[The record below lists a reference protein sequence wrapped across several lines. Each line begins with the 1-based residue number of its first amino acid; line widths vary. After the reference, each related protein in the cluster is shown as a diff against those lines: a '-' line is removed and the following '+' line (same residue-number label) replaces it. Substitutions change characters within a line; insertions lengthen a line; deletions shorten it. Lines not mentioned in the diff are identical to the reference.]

1 MLTQKGKYAIK
12 ALVHLAKRG
21 GLVRTQD
28 IATGAGVPRKF
39 LEAILLELKSHGI
52 VRSTQGPLGGYHL
65 AKPATDITV
74 AELYRLFE
82 GPIALVPC
90 ASEKFYRPCQDC
102 IDYETCSLRFAMTE
116 VRNQTYELLE
126 AISIQKLADED
137 GLQQIENAE

>member
-12 ALVHLAKRG
+12 ALVYLAKRG
-21 GLVRTQD
+21 ELVRTQD

-39 LEAILLELKSHGI
+39 LEAILLELKNHGV

-65 AKPATDITV
+65 AKDAADITL
-74 AELYRLFE
+74 AELYRLFK

-90 ASEKFYRPCQDC
+90 ASDTLYRPCQDC
-102 IDYETCSLRFAMTE
+102 IDVEKCSLRISMTE

-126 AISIQKLADED
+126 AISIRKLANED
-137 GLQQIENAE
+137 GDGGGMVS